1 MGAKCWAIALCQYL
15 SDQGCFLVQA
25 NSETRM
31 SFIATYCCNAE
42 SKSSLNLLLRGPE
55 WTGLSL
61 EKDWDAGVD
70 ERDGI

>member
-1 MGAKCWAIALCQYL
+1 M
-15 SDQGCFLVQA
+15 QA